1 MGRQSSILKRER
13 WPSKSPPPL
22 SSNPEPKA
30 TGIRDFARLIKE
42 GAAQRAQDT
51 FLFLLGL
58 RQEDTPLVL
67 AKRGGGGPDRVSSEK
82 QPWPRRQLV
91 HAARELTEQSTPRG
105 PG

>member
-1 MGRQSSILKRER
+1 M
-13 WPSKSPPPL
+13 
-22 SSNPEPKA
+22 
-30 TGIRDFARLIKE
+30 KE

-67 AKRGGGGPDRVSSEK
+67 AKRGGGGPGRVSSEK

-91 HAARELTEQSTPRG
+91 HAAGELTEQSTPPG
-105 PG
+105 PDRETRKKGKDSPQLFTTA